1 MQAFV
6 FFGIL
11 TLITVGGGVLTINAI
26 DDPEEAAVER
36 VPVVEVVPCEGESCN
51 QEQVEVQETADPST
65 PPVSAAQ

>member
-26 DDPEEAAVER
+26 DDPEDAAVDR

-51 QEQVEVQETADPST
+51 QQQLQEKAKSIT
-65 PPVSAAQ
+65 PPVSVAQ

>member
-26 DDPEEAAVER
+26 DDPEEVAVDR

-51 QEQVEVQETADPST
+51 GQAHASDPEVAPLPD
-65 PPVSAAQ
+65 AQ

>member
-26 DDPEEAAVER
+26 DDPEEVAVDR

-51 QEQVEVQETADPST
+51 GEQTHSQDPEVA
-65 PPVSAAQ
+65 PVPDAQ